1 MRIVIIGNVA
11 SGKTTLAH
19 QISKEKNIEIT
30 HVDSI
35 QFLPDLSMRPYKET
49 IEILNQIQQLPSW
62 IIDGYGP
69 LDILEKRFEI
79 CDQIIFLDPPLWK
92 NYLRL
97 SIRQFKNI
105 FAPRSELPIGSQ
117 ELTWSHTK
125 KLFKTVSQQH
135 KKMRPELV
143 RILNREQNKK
153 KLLLIRS

>member
-1 MRIVIIGNVA
+1 MRIAIIGNVA
-11 SGKTTLAH
+11 SGKTRLARKL
-19 QISKEKNIEIT
+19 SKEKNIEIT
-30 HVDSI
+30 FVDSI

-49 IEILNQIQQLPSW
+49 IEILNQVQKNSSW

-79 CDQIIFLDPPLWK
+79 CDQIIFLDPPIYK
-92 NYLRL
+92 NYWRL
-97 SIRQFKNI
+97 FFRQVKNI
-105 FAPRSELPIGSQ
+105 FFPRQELPSGSN
-117 ELTWSHTK
+117 ELTWAHTK
-125 KLFKTVSQQH
+125 KLFKTIAQQH